1 MVYNGLPE
9 TFVATA
15 TAALE
20 WGAMPYAKG
29 IVDNHFRFYVREDG
43 MAWHRRESLPAS
55 ARALTILSLFHWYS
69 ADDGSFALQ
78 FFDKARAIAELL
90 IARHA
95 SSLRYGANDA
105 RYGIPSGEDDALHSD
120 VSLTSLMLNEAE
132 PGHWYA
138 SAAESYRA
146 FREMGA
152 VWTSVGKRMQRADV
166 VSHGVLLLQLAPQ
179 LYKQLHVSLNRTATA
194 VGADICWAL
203 TAESRQPALPSFRG
217 YAEMF
222 YSGALS
228 KRQVGEIYAA
238 ASGSACGVRTLTMGS
253 PALANGTAIS
263 TPTAHGLAYGLL
275 QHEMVEPFLL
285 HYFAVS
291 AHSYTRG
298 TFTTPESASVTD
310 RNVPTRAYSAAGQ
323 VLAPIYLKWMLCFE
337 HPETH
342 TVWLAKATP
351 RDWLRPA
358 EAPLVASNVT
368 TRYGRLS
375 FSLRVASAAPY
386 SVHASVTLPESLS
399 SSPPAG
405 GLRLRIRAPLEHA
418 GKLSAVTLGG
428 QAWAGFSAAE
438 ETVDILA
445 SQLTTR
451 LIREGLPRIVATFAE
466 PPRAEPEVR

>member
-1 MVYNGLPE
+1 
-9 TFVATA
+9 
-15 TAALE
+15 
-20 WGAMPYAKG
+20 
-29 IVDNHFRFYVREDG
+29 
-43 MAWHRRESLPAS
+43 
-55 ARALTILSLFHWYS
+55 
-69 ADDGSFALQ
+69 
-78 FFDKARAIAELL
+78 
-90 IARHA
+90 
-95 SSLRYGANDA
+95 
-105 RYGIPSGEDDALHSD
+105 
-120 VSLTSLMLNEAE
+120 
-132 PGHWYA
+132 
-138 SAAESYRA
+138 
-146 FREMGA
+146 
-152 VWTSVGKRMQRADV
+152 
-166 VSHGVLLLQLAPQ
+166 
-179 LYKQLHVSLNRTATA
+179 
-194 VGADICWAL
+194 
-203 TAESRQPALPSFRG
+203 
-217 YAEMF
+217 MF
-222 YSGALS
+222 YSGALTAE
-228 KRQVGEIYAA
+228 QTDAMYTAGLGLTTCEVGRWLTVGSPSGGGSGNALMFVHVPQGLPFGLLVHDMVESNEIGVQPLAFSCSL
-238 ASGSACGVRTLTMGS
+238 SGSCSHPLPAPLLAPQLLSPPSLAVDLGRQCSVRT
-253 PALANGTAIS
+253 PIS
-263 TPTAHGLAYGLL
+263 G
-275 QHEMVEPFLL
+275 FLL
-285 HYFAVS
+285 YFFTQS
-291 AHSYTRG
+291 AHAATRG
-298 TFTTPESASVTD
+298 TWLTPESQHID
-310 RNVPTRAYSAAGQ
+310 RNEGGWPYASPGQANVPMA
-323 VLAPIYLKWMLCFE
+323 LKWMLCFE